1 MFTSRKTQQKK
12 ILGVLGLLAT
22 VLILYKYRDK
32 IKKKLFPSAAATA
45 AAPAA
50 ASTLSLAVV

>member
-32 IKKKLFPSAAATA
+32 IKKNCFRRQQQQQQHRQQPL
-45 AAPAA
+45 
-50 ASTLSLAVV
+50 LSV